1 MELFVLEYEFELNFK
16 MEYFIYSADE

>member
-1 MELFVLEYEFELNFK
+1 MGLFVLEYEFELNFK

>member
-1 MELFVLEYEFELNFK
+1 MGLFVLEYEFVLNFK